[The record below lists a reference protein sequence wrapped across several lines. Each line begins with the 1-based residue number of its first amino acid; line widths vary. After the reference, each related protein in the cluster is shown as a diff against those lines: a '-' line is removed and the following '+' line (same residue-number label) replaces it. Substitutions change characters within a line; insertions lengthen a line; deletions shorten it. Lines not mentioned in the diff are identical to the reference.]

1 MLIGNLQ
8 IPFDF
13 IILMGQFRIMRFTF
27 LYIMFIFAEFLIFP
41 KYGPFVR
48 RNYNSCKNYDYCN
61 NQIKDT
67 IAYQL
72 VFFNAAYDF

>member
-41 KYGPFVR
+41 KYMAR
-48 RNYNSCKNYDYCN
+48 
-61 NQIKDT
+61 
-67 IAYQL
+67 L
-72 VFFNAAYDF
+72 

>member
-27 LYIMFIFAEFLIFP
+27 LYIMFIFAEFLIFSI
-41 KYGPFVR
+41 YGPFVR
-48 RNYNSCKNYDYCN
+48 RNYNRCKN
-61 NQIKDT
+61 
-67 IAYQL
+67 L
-72 VFFNAAYDF
+72 EFNL